1 MISPE
6 PVNSKGVNYPV
17 VNPWDT
23 GPVVA
28 ELQELLC
35 AHGYKLKI
43 DGDFGGR
50 TEAAVRALQRQYGLK
65 MDSIVGPKTWACL
78 KRNLQ
83 PGCRVLRLGHS
94 GADVYELQ
102 GLLQVHGH
110 PVRRTGYFDDE
121 TLQAATSFQQRHH
134 LAEEGQVGPI
144 TWTILRGGRPLPEQ
158 PKPIKL
164 RNHRRWW

>member
-1 MISPE
+1 MINPE
-6 PVNSKGVNYPV
+6 PENSKVFPYPV
-17 VNPWDT
+17 VNPWDN
-23 GPVVA
+23 GPEVA
-28 ELQELLC
+28 EVQELLC
-35 AHGYKLKI
+35 AHGYK
-43 DGDFGGR
+43 GR

-78 KRNLQ
+78 KKNLQ
-83 PGCRVLRLGHS
+83 PGCRVLRLGHT

-110 PVRRTGYFDDE
+110 PVRRTGRFDDE
-121 TLQAATSFQQRHH
+121 TLQAAISFQQRHH

-144 TWTILRGGRPLPEQ
+144 TWTLLRGGQPLPQQ

-164 RNHRRWW
+164 REHRRWW